1 MTNPDG
7 HENIPR
13 PKFLPED
20 VPVSF
25 SVKRQKRGDTSRA
38 FTVGLIEGL
47 DESSA
52 LILKVFS
59 GSLSGDSEKR
69 KALACRCSWGLF
81 SVAFVTVAAS
91 RLLDSHFFFKSLFKP
106 SPILHNIGGIE
117 FGSLSSDQ

>member
-1 MTNPDG
+1 MPMEISSEMIHGLLLQLLFGTLG
-7 HENIPR
+7 
-13 PKFLPED
+13 
-20 VPVSF
+20 
-25 SVKRQKRGDTSRA
+25 SRA

-81 SVAFVTVAAS
+81 SVAFVTVAAR